1 MQGSINTAL
10 VPKSHA
16 CRKALGSKED
26 LVQTTN
32 FVSAIDQVSYNR
44 GPGMLKK
51 RNWPFSSHPVG
62 DALTKFES
70 DLLETVPLRLIV
82 RLVRE

>member
-16 CRKALGSKED
+16 CRKALGSKEH

-51 RNWPFSSHPVG
+51 KSINNKKTVKVSLSTG
-62 DALTKFES
+62 NAIKQGKLYSFEH
-70 DLLETVPLRLIV
+70 
-82 RLVRE
+82 